1 VDVLLGNE
9 EDVQQALGIS
19 GPEPGAGG
27 GVEVKSFVGLMDR
40 VRERYPNLA
49 VMATTLRDVR
59 SANRHIWSAVARVGD
74 ETFAAPSTELDVYDR
89 VGGGD
94 GFAAGFIYGLL
105 AGEPPEQALRLGWAH
120 GALVTG
126 YPGDTTMATL
136 AQVRAIAAG
145 GAARIQR

>member
-1 VDVLLGNE
+1 
-9 EDVQQALGIS
+9 
-19 GPEPGAGG
+19 
-27 GVEVKSFVGLMDR
+27 
-40 VRERYPNLA
+40 
-49 VMATTLRDVR
+49 MATTLRDVR

-105 AGEPPEQALRLGWAH
+105 TGEPPEQALRLGWAH